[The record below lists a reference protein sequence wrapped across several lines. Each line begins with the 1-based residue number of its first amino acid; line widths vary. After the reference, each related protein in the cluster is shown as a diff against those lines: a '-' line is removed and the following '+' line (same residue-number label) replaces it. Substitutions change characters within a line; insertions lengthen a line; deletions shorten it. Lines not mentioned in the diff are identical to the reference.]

1 MKRAVALLLSV
12 LLCLTVTSC
21 KKNEPSSD
29 NTVSTAYPDKT
40 VGFQLEMPTPGEQI
54 AIVHT
59 TKGDISVRFF
69 KEAAPKAVENF
80 IKLSEKGYYNN
91 LTFHRVIEDFMIQ
104 GGDPKGD
111 GTGGES
117 FWGKDFEDEFD
128 SKLLNLRGSLSMA
141 NAGPNTNGSQ
151 FFINQGDGAA
161 FGKRENHKPSQ
172 ATIDSLKA
180 QYDDLVSQHGKKAVE
195 QYYGTWDDVLAQ
207 YVPLA
212 YDSVPD
218 AVWDLYEQHGG
229 NITLDGAFR
238 RKGGHT
244 VFGQVFK
251 GMDVVDAIAAVE
263 TNSNDK
269 PTTDVIIN
277 SVEITVYNG

>member
-1 MKRAVALLLSV
+1 MKKAVALLLSI
-12 LLCLTVTSC
+12 LLCLTVTAC

-29 NTVSTAYPDKT
+29 NTVSTAYPDKA
-40 VGFQLEMPTPGEQI
+40 VGFQLEMPTLGEQI
-54 AIVHT
+54 AILHT

-69 KEAAPKAVENF
+69 KDAAPKAVENF

-104 GGDPKGD
+104 GGDPKGN

-161 FGKRENHKPSQ
+161 FGKRENHRTPQS
-172 ATIDSLKA
+172 TIDSLKA
-180 QYDDLVSQHGKKAVE
+180 QYDDLVSKNGKDAVE

-207 YVPLA
+207 YVPLS

-218 AVWDLYEQHGG
+218 EVWDLYEQHGG

-244 VFGQVFK
+244 VFGQVFD

-263 TNSNDK
+263 TDSNDK
-269 PTTDVIIN
+269 PTADVIIN
-277 SVEITVYNG
+277 SIEITVYNG